1 MIDFVEFKLGNGL
14 HCILHRDALKPIV
27 NIMVGYKAG
36 SRDETP
42 GKRGVAHLFEH
53 LMFQGSKNIKK
64 GEHFEFVQKAGGYC
78 NAFTNQDMTVYFEN
92 LPSHHLATGL
102 WLESDRMNHIDL
114 SEENLLNQK
123 SVVIQE
129 KLQNYDN
136 APYGTALINILKIL
150 YKNSSYETATIG
162 IENDIN
168 SFTKSEAED
177 FHYNYYSPHNAS
189 LVISGDID
197 YSATLKQVEKFFG
210 KINKAPDVKREFK
223 KSDEFKEDR
232 RLKIYD
238 NIQLPVLYF
247 CFPIPEVGSKE
258 DYTFEYFANI
268 IANDKSSRL
277 HKNLVYERKLV
288 KSVNAI
294 KYQFQYAGVFIISV
308 VAFPETDLSN
318 VEKEIFDAVS
328 DFVRSEIKDEEYQ
341 KIRNKL
347 DYAFNA
353 KLLTLQNI
361 NIDLFQNWFFFNDAG
376 MINKSLEKYLSVT
389 KDDIINSVRNY
400 LYRVPK
406 LILTYLPKKPGEQE
420 TQ

>member
-14 HCILHRDALKPIV
+14 HCILHRDTLKPIV
-27 NIMVGYKAG
+27 NVMVGYKVG

-53 LMFQGSKNIKK
+53 LMFQGSLHIKK
-64 GEHFEFVQKAGGYC
+64 GEHFEYVQKAGGFC

-92 LPSHHLATGL
+92 LPSHQLATGL
-102 WLESDRMNHIDL
+102 WLESDRMKSLDL

-123 SVVIQE
+123 NVVIQE

-162 IENDIN
+162 VEEDIK
-168 SFTKSEAED
+168 SFSKSEAEE
-177 FHYNYYSPHNAS
+177 FHFKYYSPHNAS
-189 LVISGDID
+189 LLISGDID
-197 YSATLKQVEKFFG
+197 YKETLHLIEKYFG
-210 KINKAPDVKREFK
+210 KIHKATDVKRKFK
-223 KSDEFKEDR
+223 KPDEFKEER

-238 NIQLPVLYF
+238 NIQLPVMYL

-258 DYTFEYFANI
+258 DYNLEYFANI

-277 HKNLVYERKLV
+277 HKNLVYEKKII
-288 KSVNAI
+288 KSINAI
-294 KYQFQYAGVFIISV
+294 KYQFQYTGVFILSA
-308 VAFPETDLSN
+308 VAYPDTDLN
-318 VEKEIFDAVS
+318 LVEKEILESISEFI
-328 DFVRSEIKDEEYQ
+328 RYEIKDEEYQ

-361 NIDLFQNWFFFNDAG
+361 NLDLFNNWFFFNDAN
-376 MINKSLEKYLSVT
+376 MINKCLEKYLSVT

-406 LILTYLPKKPGEQE
+406 LILTYLPKN
-420 TQ
+420 